1 MTSNTTKLS
10 QDENVIKAAENIRK
24 AHETG
29 IPCAPVRDLLAE
41 QCLDSAYAVQQ
52 INSHHWQESGRRTV
66 GVKAGLTSKTVQCQ
80 LGVDQPDFGVL
91 YADMFIDDG
100 ETVAIDAVLQPKVEA
115 EIALVLKTDIDVDNP
130 TVVDIINAT
139 AYALPAIEIVGSRIA
154 DWNINIVDTIADNA
168 SSGLFVLGSKP
179 VALAD
184 LDLRLCGMV
193 MERRGEQ
200 VSTGAGQACLG
211 NPLNAAVWLA
221 KTFVENGTPLKAG
234 DIILT
239 GALGPMVQVAPGD
252 VIDTRISGLGSV
264 RVAFAANQRKGNF

>member
-1 MTSNTTKLS
+1 MTSNITKLS
-10 QDENVIKAAENIRK
+10 QDENVINAAESIRK
-24 AHETG
+24 AHESG
-29 IPCAPVRDLLAE
+29 IPCAPVRDLLADK
-41 QCLDSAYAVQQ
+41 CLESAYAVQQ
-52 INSHHWQESGRRTV
+52 INTQHWQQAGRRTV
-66 GVKAGLTSKTVQCQ
+66 GVKAGLTSKSVQSQ

-91 YADMFIDDG
+91 YADMFIGDG

-115 EIALVLKTDIDVDNP
+115 EIALVLKNDIDVVNP
-130 TVVDIINAT
+130 TIVDIINAT

-154 DWNINIVDTIADNA
+154 EWNINIVDTIADNA

-179 VALAD
+179 VALSD

-264 RVAFAANQRKGNF
+264 RVAFAASQSEEN